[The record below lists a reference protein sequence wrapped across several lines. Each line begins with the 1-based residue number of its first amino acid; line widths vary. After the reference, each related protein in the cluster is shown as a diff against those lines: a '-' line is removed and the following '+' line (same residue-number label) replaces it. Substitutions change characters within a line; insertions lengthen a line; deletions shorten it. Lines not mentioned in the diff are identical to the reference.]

1 MATDLRASASLILA
15 GLVLVAGVPWAF
27 GPPHAV
33 WLNAGL
39 RIDYPWHRSVAALAA
54 AAGAF
59 TMAALFRATF
69 MRMLAGFLGVAALV
83 LAAALVFYRLE
94 ALDAGLREGGLL
106 GTTDLPWPTV
116 ASVEQEP
123 NALAVRDASGHLI
136 RIDTGVLTADQ
147 RASLERTISRRVRE
161 ATQKKP

>member
-1 MATDLRASASLILA
+1 MKLRGLALMAA
-15 GLVLVAGVPWAF
+15 GIVLVAGVPWAL

-54 AAGAF
+54 AGGAL
-59 TMAALFRATF
+59 TLAALLRVNF
-69 MRMLAGFLGVAALV
+69 MRMLAALLGAAALI
-83 LAAALVFYRLE
+83 LAAALLFYRVE
-94 ALDAGLREGGLL
+94 ALDAGLRGRGLL
-106 GTTDLPWPTV
+106 GTTDLPWTAV

-123 NALAVRDASGHLI
+123 NALAVRDASGRLI
-136 RIDTGVLTADQ
+136 RIDTGVLTPDQ